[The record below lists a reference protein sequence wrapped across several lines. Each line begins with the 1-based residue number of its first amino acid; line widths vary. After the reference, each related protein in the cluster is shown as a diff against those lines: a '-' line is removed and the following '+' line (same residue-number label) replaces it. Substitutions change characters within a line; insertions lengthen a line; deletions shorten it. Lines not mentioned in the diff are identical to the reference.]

1 MCVYMLMLLKY
12 LICFV
17 TVVCPKAGK
26 LQLRSVS
33 WCFNWGGSPFV
44 DSLFNQLSGCEH
56 SISCCSHV
64 SRLWKMWYFCTWLF
78 PQVWLHASHAVSFL
92 SECKSVCVFTYIFF
106 KISSPRGEAVLQ
118 RKVSLWLK
126 WCLGVLVGWRIK
138 RLICRCVTNGTVTLD
153 CKLVGSFCRPFWKG
167 KSLPH
172 N

>member
-64 SRLWKMWYFCTWLF
+64 SRLWQNVVF
-78 PQVWLHASHAVSFL
+78 LHMAFSTGMAA
-92 SECKSVCVFTYIFF
+92 CKSC
-106 KISSPRGEAVLQ
+106 S
-118 RKVSLWLK
+118 
-126 WCLGVLVGWRIK
+126 
-138 RLICRCVTNGTVTLD
+138 
-153 CKLVGSFCRPFWKG
+153 
-167 KSLPH
+167 
-172 N
+172 